1 MAKKVQLKDK
11 SGNKAYPV
19 TSSACVGMSDGSGNL
34 DNHINKI
41 TTEYNVSLFHPTD
54 GVDGGNKYTL
64 ETAIAKVPAELR
76 NVGLKCSF
84 LDEGGQLETW
94 EYQNGSFTSSSSWKQ
109 SGIGRFEELDNK
121 NRRILTDT
129 ATTDKADIVEKAI
142 IELKIF
148 KDENTEAYINSFT
161 GKDITSSPMELN
173 IKIGDETIGTALSG
187 YELSYKRTNL
197 YDDVWL
203 YENDNLRA
211 IIDFSL
217 VNGYIINA
225 GASNNHKVTG
235 INKSCYIKNR
245 YYYNSLNN
253 LKKDISDT
261 ESSLNTKID
270 DKENVYQNEV
280 ISNAF
285 VITGKA
291 ISVKNGEEVNL
302 ENAKSTDYIP
312 IGVYALQITQ
322 DEIIAYYSSLY
333 GIAAYNS
340 EKEFIKGWSGYPN
353 PTPSIILPENTAY
366 IRTCTTLNGS
376 NSFTIK
382 HNMFLGSK
390 SNLIIQNINDIDNI
404 KDDVETLK
412 SEIGVGKAA
421 YVIEPFKLNTYI
433 VANVGQ
439 EPSYT
444 SYTWCNTYRIDVNKG
459 DIIWIYDA
467 YVNQNRPAWITLDNN
482 GRIVRISEYSK
493 YGYTRRVVIEEGE
506 VALIWT
512 QADEKDVSC
521 KGTYLIETTNDYVL
535 NKGELLNLSA
545 HKIQAD
551 SVNIQIV
558 ESKFKVGGI
567 TMFVAKGLDSNSE
580 INIKINDN
588 ELFFAG
594 IWFYMP
600 TSIQKNIESIIIDG
614 AEKKSLSFSA
624 CDIQLMTKYLH
635 VTGSERTITIKVSL
649 KESVPN
655 TDLIFG
661 GIIKNQ
667 IVKPVTIL
675 DFDSTYQYS
684 EDEGVYDWIL
694 EESKL
699 PMTIHVGELAQ
710 GSDGTITD
718 WQKYINSGQVDIG
731 TYGGSIKLHPTDWGG
746 TDALK
751 NDPYGEKCPSIGDMN
766 NNINEHLDTFIGN
779 YSVFPL
785 SFGGQQYYCPKK
797 SQKVLLNNG
806 YRTTRLPT
814 GNGSALDI
822 SFGVSYVNNRL
833 IYGDSGYGANK
844 INGAIKNLG
853 VYNIFNHGLSDNHV
867 GEGVY
872 QSFSSFKESINALIK
887 LSEEG
892 TLLFLNYSMYYKILI
907 DNNLIIN
914 SNCL

>member
-1 MAKKVQLKDK
+1 MAAQKAQLKDPTTGEK
-11 SGNKAYPV
+11 IYPV
-19 TSSACVGMSDGSGNL
+19 TSSACVGMSNGSGSL
-34 DNHINKI
+34 DNKL
-41 TTEYNVSLFHPTD
+41 T
-54 GVDGGNKYTL
+54 
-64 ETAIAKVPAELR
+64 
-76 NVGLKCSF
+76 
-84 LDEGGQLETW
+84 
-94 EYQNGSFTSSSSWKQ
+94 
-109 SGIGRFEELDNK
+109 ELDNK
-121 NRRILTDT
+121 SRNILTET
-129 ATTDKADIVEKAI
+129 ATTDKADIIEKSI

-161 GKDITSSPMELN
+161 GADIPTSPREVN
-173 IKIGDETIGTALSG
+173 IKIGNEEIGTVFSG
-187 YELSYKRTNL
+187 RPTSYEKTNL
-197 YDDVWL
+197 YDDIWL
-203 YENDNLRA
+203 YENDNLRL
-211 IIDFSL
+211 IVDFSL
-217 VNGYIINA
+217 INGYIINQ
-225 GASNNHKVTG
+225 GKEHNYGDTG

-245 YYYNSLNN
+245 YYYNRINN
-253 LKKDISDT
+253 LKKYISDT
-261 ESSLNTKID
+261 ELSLSKKID
-270 DKENVYQNEV
+270 DSENLYQDEV
-280 ISNAF
+280 ISDAWI
-285 VITGKA
+285 VMGKA
-291 ISVKNGEEVNL
+291 ISVNNGEEVDL
-302 ENAKSTDYIP
+302 ENAKSTNYIP
-312 IGVYALQITQ
+312 VKISALQITQ
-322 DEIIAYYSSLY
+322 DKIIGYYSSLY

-340 EKEFIKGWSGYPN
+340 EKKFIKGWSGYPST
-353 PTPSIILPENTAY
+353 TPEINFPENTAY
-366 IRTCTTLNGS
+366 IRTCTTLDNNS
-376 NSFTIK
+376 SFTIK
-382 HNMFLGSK
+382 NNIFLGSK
-390 SNLIIQNINDIDNI
+390 SNLIIQNINDINNI

-412 SEIGVGKAA
+412 SEIGVGKTVH
-421 YVIEPFKLNTYI
+421 VIEPFKLNTYI

-439 EPSYT
+439 EPIYN

-459 DIIWIYDA
+459 DIIWIYNA
-467 YVNQNRPAWITLDNN
+467 YVNQNRPAWATLDST
-482 GRIVRISEYSK
+482 GKVVRISKYSK

-512 QADEKDVSC
+512 QADENDVSC
-521 KGTYLIETTNDYVL
+521 KGTYLIENTNDYLL

-545 HKIQAD
+545 DKIQTD
-551 SVNIQIV
+551 SVNAQII
-558 ESKFKVGGI
+558 ESKYKVGGI

-614 AEKKSLSFSA
+614 AEKKSISFSA

-649 KESVPN
+649 KEHVSN

-667 IVKPVTIL
+667 IVKPVMIL

-694 EESKL
+694 EKSKL

-710 GSDGTITD
+710 GSDGNITD

-731 TYGGSIKLHPTDWGG
+731 TYGGSIKLRPTDWAGV
-746 TDALK
+746 DALE

-766 NNINEHLDTFIGN
+766 NNINEYLDTFIGN

-797 SQKVLLNNG
+797 SQKVLLQNG

-814 GNGSALDI
+814 GNGSALNI

-833 IYGDSGYGANK
+833 IYGDSGYGVNK